1 MYTRSAHLR
10 LLRLRR
16 ADRVTLSKNALD
28 QGAKPRRRRR
38 REATPPR
45 PRRARG
51 AARHLERDGLDALDL
66 VHEGGRVEG
75 LVGGRGG
82 GGGRGGAAGDGV
94 GVRHAVLVL
103 DAVLAA
109 RRDVLRRRVLVVE
122 DACRRALQATDWSD
136 VKKKSLSRRRD
147 GCSLRRA

>member
-1 MYTRSAHLR
+1 MAAEKARNDAAPSADYTH
-10 LLRLRR
+10 
-16 ADRVTLSKNALD
+16 
-28 QGAKPRRRRR
+28 
-38 REATPPR
+38 
-45 PRRARG
+45 RARG
-51 AARHLERDGLDALDL
+51 ATRHLEGNGLDALDL
-66 VHEGGRVEG
+66 LHEGGRVQG

-122 DACRRALQATDWSD
+122 DACGAICQMPKQKKRRKA
-136 VKKKSLSRRRD
+136 
-147 GCSLRRA
+147 GCRLGRGNAHRSFA